1 MLNPCLFVRDV
12 ESVPY
17 FSLNKKILKLV
28 RWQDLCNLAYC
39 GVKSGE
45 GRVGY
50 KRVSSKTR
58 LKSLKKLP
66 PLTCVVLWPEVS
78 GGS

>member
-1 MLNPCLFVRDV
+1 MLNPYLFVRDV

-28 RWQDLCNLAYC
+28 RWQGLCYLAYC

-45 GRVGY
+45 GIVGY
-50 KRVSSKTR
+50 KRSQ
-58 LKSLKKLP
+58 
-66 PLTCVVLWPEVS
+66 
-78 GGS
+78 

>member
-1 MLNPCLFVRDV
+1 MAR
-12 ESVPY
+12 
-17 FSLNKKILKLV
+17 
-28 RWQDLCNLAYC
+28 LCYLAYC

-45 GRVGY
+45 GIVEY
-50 KRVSSKTR
+50 KQGNSKDQ
-58 LKSLKKLP
+58 LKKSKKLP